1 MAVPVAKVEFGL
13 TQSGG
18 LYVYKN
24 VTSYTR
30 EVSLQRGTTRTSDYF
45 NAGSGQIILD
55 NRTGYFD
62 PANVSSPFY
71 GEVAPT
77 AAVRIT
83 SNGVVIY
90 NGFVQSWTFQND
102 IQGDH
107 TAIMQVADTL
117 VLMAQRDLGTNY
129 FGPRYTGRR
138 INEVLDLIGWPQGVG
153 WRDIDAGQEKMT
165 YDNVQQG
172 TDAMSYFN
180 NIGDTEFG
188 RVYAD
193 RTGRIAFRD
202 SMGGTATSRTW
213 TRKNYCLN
221 PNFESSTANW
231 GNVTRS
237 SAIAAYKGT
246 WSARATATTTN
257 TINGAPS
264 QYGISYSQTN
274 SALYK
279 ASKGLYVSMYFR
291 APSIAGTAYI
301 DAQLRSSVTGQT
313 ATSINYTMPVSAGTT
328 WQRAGFP
335 LYTDQTVDTLD
346 MFVTTNATSTYVDA
360 VLIENTAYLD
370 AYFDGSY
377 TDTSNSDYTSVTDA
391 WDGASWVSTS
401 TETITEAVTAY
412 SYRSGR
418 ISDTAGGT
426 SYSNLE
432 LVYGSENTYGTVTLF
447 SSVGTVTVNTIN
459 PSLYGSRSLSLNYLG
474 DDANAQYYKAVAY
487 SNAYGTPEYRIN
499 TVGVQLEAYG
509 SAAITPVLGL
519 DIWDHLTVSYT
530 PPWGTVL
537 NAEQRIYGIDH
548 LITPAQ
554 HTMTFHLG
562 QIVP

>member
-1 MAVPVAKVEFGL
+1 MARPVAKVEFGL

-18 LYVYKN
+18 DYVFQDITTY
-24 VTSYTR
+24 VR
-30 EVSLQRGTTRTSDYF
+30 EVDITRGITRTSDYF
-45 NAGSGQIILD
+45 NAGSATIILD
-55 NRTGYFD
+55 NQNGYFD
-62 PANVSSPFY
+62 PKNVASPFY
-71 GEVAPT
+71 GQTVPT
-77 AAVRIT
+77 GAVRVT

-90 NGFVQSWTFQND
+90 RGYIQTWTFAND
-102 IQGDH
+102 IVGDH
-107 TAIMQVADTL
+107 TATMTCADSL
-117 VLMAQRDLGTNY
+117 SLMAQRDLNTQY

-138 INEVLDLIGWPQGVG
+138 VNEVLDLVG
-153 WRDIDAGQEKMT
+153 WSSGTAWRSIDAGNEKMT

-180 NIGDTEFG
+180 SIGDTEFG

-193 RTGRIAFRD
+193 RLGRINFRD
-202 SMGGTATSRTW
+202 SAGGTITSRTW

-221 PNFESSTANW
+221 PNFESATTYW
-231 GNVTRS
+231 GNATRS

-274 SALYK
+274 SSLYQ
-279 ASKGLYVSMYFR
+279 ANKGIYVSMYFR

-301 DAQLRSSVTGQT
+301 DAQLRSSTSGAT
-313 ATSINYTMPVSAGTT
+313 ATTLNTAIPVAAGTA

-335 LYTDQTVDTLD
+335 LYTDQSIDTLD

-370 AYFDGSY
+370 AYFDGTY
-377 TDTSNSDYTSVTDA
+377 TDTSNAAYTPTDA
-391 WDGASWVSTS
+391 WDGTTNLSTS
-401 TETITEAVTAY
+401 TETIVEATPTY
-412 SYRSGR
+412 SYGAGR
-418 ISDTAGGT
+418 LSDSAGGT
-426 SYSNLE
+426 SYSTFE
-432 LVYGSENTYGTVTLF
+432 IVYGSENTYGSVVLTST
-447 SSVGTVTVNTIN
+447 VGTTYDNAGDYTV
-459 PSLYGSRSLSLNYLG
+459 YGSRTLNLTYLG
-474 DDANAQYYKAVAY
+474 DNLTAQQAKTTTYLNSYDQ
-487 SNAYGTPEYRIN
+487 PEYRIN

-519 DIWDHLTVSYT
+519 DIWDHLTVAYT
-530 PPWGTVL
+530 PPWSSAVSL
-537 NAEQRIYGIDH
+537 EQRILGIDH
-548 LITPAQ
+548 FITPAQ

>member
-18 LYVYKN
+18 DYVFQDITQY
-24 VTSYTR
+24 VR
-30 EVSLQRGTTRTSDYF
+30 EVSITRGITRIQDYF
-45 NAGSGQIILD
+45 NAGEANIILD

-62 PANVSSPFY
+62 PKFASSPFY
-71 GEVAPT
+71 GQVAPT
-77 AAVRIT
+77 GAVRVS

-90 NGFVQSWTFQND
+90 RGFIQTWSFSND
-102 IQGDH
+102 IYGDH
-107 TAIMQVADTL
+107 TATMTIADPL
-117 VLMAQRDLGTNY
+117 SLMAQRDLNTQY

-138 INEVLDLIGWPQGVG
+138 VNEVLDLVG
-153 WRDIDAGQEKMT
+153 WSSGTAWRSIDAGKEKMT

-172 TDAMSYFN
+172 TDALTYFN
-180 NIGDTEFG
+180 SIGDTEFG

-193 RTGRIAFRD
+193 RLGRINFRD
-202 SMGGTATSRTW
+202 SMNGTATSRTW

-221 PNFESSTANW
+221 PNFESSTTNW
-231 GNVTRS
+231 GNATRS

-274 SALYK
+274 SALYQ
-279 ASKGLYVSMYFR
+279 ANKGLYISMYFR

-301 DAQLRSSVTGQT
+301 DAQLRNSSTGVIATTLNTAIPVT
-313 ATSINYTMPVSAGTT
+313 AGTT

-335 LYTDQTVDTLD
+335 FYTDQTIDTLD

-370 AYFDGSY
+370 AYFDGTYS
-377 TDTSNSDYTSVTDA
+377 DTSNALYSVTDA
-391 WDGASWVSTS
+391 WDGTTNLSTS
-401 TETITEAVTAY
+401 TETIVETTPTY
-412 SYRSGR
+412 SYSAGR
-418 ISDTAGGT
+418 LSDTAGGT
-426 SYSNLE
+426 AYSTFE
-432 LVYGSENTYGTVTLF
+432 LVYGSENTYG
-447 SSVGTVTVNTIN
+447 SVVLTSTAGTTFDNAGDFTI
-459 PSLYGSRSLSLNYLG
+459 YGSRTLNLTYLG
-474 DDANAQYYKAVAY
+474 DDLTAQQAKTTTYLNSYDQ
-487 SNAYGTPEYRIN
+487 PEYRIN

-530 PPWGTVL
+530 PPWSSAVSL
-537 NAEQRIYGIDH
+537 EQRILGIDH